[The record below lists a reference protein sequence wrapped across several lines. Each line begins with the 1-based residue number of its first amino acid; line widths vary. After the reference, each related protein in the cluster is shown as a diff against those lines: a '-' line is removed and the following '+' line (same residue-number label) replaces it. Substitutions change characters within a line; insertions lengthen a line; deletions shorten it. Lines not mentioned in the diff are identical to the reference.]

1 MALPSNVSTGTV
13 TGQFIV
19 AVADGSDSDYAPDGT
34 AASGTITF
42 TPSVNYLPDPTGGV
56 TILPDA
62 VTGILDDAGYL
73 CTPDPDNPSIAGR
86 RGVQLIATDDP
97 DISVSGWTWK
107 VQYAFLPRIKK
118 TPPRIPDHSI
128 LIPSGGVV
136 DLAYSIKVPSST
148 GLGVDQVMVIR
159 AAAVQSAAEAAASA
173 ILAGSR
179 ATDAAGFAA
188 ASAGSAG
195 AAAASVASSAGIAA
209 QTVTDALPVQ
219 VPPLVAAVMAS
230 NPAPAAAAAAAVT
243 NAIAGADLVTGTD
256 PRLARTVKADDYAI
270 PFADAGGRV
279 SGGVRADG
287 AFGFE
292 REPVVKGVQDVTLKQ
307 ITAPGWTHVMADAGG
322 RVGLGVGTDG
332 VTRISKLEV
341 LNETSSR
348 TRVTAIGDS
357 LTATPVGDS
366 YPDRLAA
373 LLPGVTV
380 TNRGAS
386 GNTVDEL
393 RLRLNALDLYVTV
406 AGGTIPA
413 TVTPVSLTTGQVVGW
428 YTNSARQHNGYIAGV
443 QGVID
448 VSTTGALTFTRSEA
462 GAVTAAPGVQKFTSW
477 WPDHSSDTLIV
488 YLGANDITANVK
500 GMEATVADHV
510 VASTVAIVEW
520 ARPRRKQVL
529 LMGTITRTD
538 EPRGSAGY
546 NTTVEIN
553 TRLAA
558 LYPGR
563 FLDIRRYLID
573 QAIYDAG
580 ITPTADDLAHMA
592 DDTLPPSIMLDA
604 RHYTG
609 PIARLIA
616 EKKVAPFLTQKG
628 WV

>member
-13 TGQFIV
+13 TGQFVV
-19 AVADGSDSDYAPDGT
+19 AVADGSDSDYDPDTYPVGGT
-34 AASGTITF
+34 VTF
-42 TPSVNYLPDPTGGV
+42 TPSVPYLPDPSGGV
-56 TILPDA
+56 TILA
-62 VTGILDDAGYL
+62 AAITGIFDGDGYL
-73 CTPDPDNPSIAGR
+73 CTPDPDNTKVAGR

-97 DISVSGWTWK
+97 DLSVTGWTWK
-107 VQYAFLPRIKK
+107 VSYSFLPLNKVALPQV
-118 TPPRIPDHSI
+118 PPHDI
-128 LIPSGGVV
+128 LVPSGGTV
-136 DLAYSIKVPSST
+136 DLTSAVKVPSSSGV
-148 GLGVDQVMVIR
+148 GLDQVTVIR
-159 AAAVQSAAEAAASA
+159 AQALQSATDAAASA
-173 ILAGSR
+173 TLAGAR

-195 AAAASVASSAGIAA
+195 AAAASVATSAGIAA
-209 QTVTDALPVQ
+209 QTVTDLLPVQ
-219 VPPLVAAVMAS
+219 VPPMVASVIAS
-230 NPAPAAAAAAAVT
+230 NSAPAAAAAAAVT
-243 NAIAGADLVTGTD
+243 NAIAGADLITGAD
-256 PRLARTVKADDYAI
+256 PRIARTVKADDYAI

-307 ITAPGWTHVMADAGG
+307 ITAPGWAYAMTDAGG
-322 RVGLGVGTDG
+322 RVGFGVGTDG
-332 VTRISKLEV
+332 VMRVSKLEV

-348 TRVTAIGDS
+348 TRVTTIGDS

-373 LLPGVTV
+373 LLPAVTV
-380 TNRGAS
+380 TNRGVS

-413 TVTPVSLTTGQVVGW
+413 TVTPVALTTGQVVGW
-428 YTNSARQHNGYIAGV
+428 YTNSARQHTGYIAGV
-443 QGVID
+443 QGVLD
-448 VSTTGALTFTRSEA
+448 VSTTGTLTFTRSEA
-462 GAVTAAPGVQKFTSW
+462 GAATAAPGAQKFISW
-477 WPDHSSDTLIV
+477 WPDNSTDTLVI

-510 VASTVAIVEW
+510 VASTVALVEW
-520 ARPRRKQVL
+520 ARPRRKRVL

-592 DDTLPPSIMLDA
+592 DDTLPPSIMLDP